1 MRVYM
6 DYRKQWHDKSMNA
19 RFVYMCVFYFRWNV
33 YYIDATWKKE
43 GAATGGNIWQRLYV
57 DWHWVLL
64 WMSASV
70 AIIRHVA
77 DFEHFWR
84 LCSAIMKMSRSAMS
98 VNFDVSVVVMMMM
111 MLVMM
116 NWMDGEYLT
125 FRVQLLS
132 QLTCNKSIRH
142 WSYVGL
148 IMSAG
153 SCGALAHTN
162 SPIFIPHFLPH
173 FYTTVARIDFEGLVE
188 GANCILTHTVLDHN

>member
-1 MRVYM
+1 MTRQINERPFRLYV
-6 DYRKQWHDKSMNA
+6 
-19 RFVYMCVFYFRWNV
+19 CVLFSVECVLYWRHL
-33 YYIDATWKKE
+33 KKGE

-98 VNFDVSVVVMMMM
+98 VNFDVSVVVTMMM

-142 WSYVGL
+142 WSYVGFDYVRWEL
-148 IMSAG
+148 RSFG
-153 SCGALAHTN
+153 
-162 SPIFIPHFLPH
+162 
-173 FYTTVARIDFEGLVE
+173 
-188 GANCILTHTVLDHN
+188 TH

>member
-1 MRVYM
+1 MTRQINERPFRLYVC
-6 DYRKQWHDKSMNA
+6 
-19 RFVYMCVFYFRWNV
+19 FIFGGMC
-33 YYIDATWKKE
+33 IILTPLEKKE

-98 VNFDVSVVVMMMM
+98 VNFDVSVVVMM
-111 MLVMM
+111 LVMM

-153 SCGALAHTN
+153 SWELWHTLTRQF
-162 SPIFIPHFLPH
+162 SSLIFCHTSTQRWH
-173 FYTTVARIDFEGLVE
+173 ES
-188 GANCILTHTVLDHN
+188 ILRGWSRELTAF